1 MNLNYYTGKNFCYPE
16 QLSAILDQRI
26 KKVSM
31 TAAAVR
37 VAIVTMREQGNA

>member
-1 MNLNYYTGKNFCYPE
+1 MNCNYYTDKNFCYPE
-16 QLSAILDQRI
+16 QLSAIFDQLT